1 MKTITEPHLLSME
14 DLVHTLQS
22 DDEEGLSTK
31 EAQRRLAE
39 YGENVIDSG
48 EKVSALKILLHN
60 LNNLIVYLLFIA
72 SIVAFSMG
80 DSVEGFAI
88 IIAILIAVISGF
100 VTEYRA
106 QKSVESL
113 QKMIQIKTKVK
124 RDGSLKEMEARLL
137 VVGDLV
143 FLEKGDAIAADARIV
158 KSKNLACNESA
169 LTGESEAVE
178 KEAAFTPEENAPL
191 GDRKNMVYTGTAV
204 TRGNAW
210 AMVTSTGMQTEMG
223 KISTMIQSEKKQAS
237 PLEDQLHRLG
247 KALIVLAGAVSV
259 LITIFGIVTGEEVI
273 GMIKIGIVLAIAAVP
288 EALPA
293 VSTIT
298 LALGMKRMA
307 QRHALVKS
315 LSAVETLGST
325 TVICTDKTGTLTENQ
340 MTVKEV
346 FLPHEELIEI
356 TGQGYEPKGTFLQNG
371 KELTTVDGQLKS
383 VLIAG
388 ILSSNASLVQEEKQ
402 YKVIGDPT
410 EGGIVVMGKKASLDL
425 KTLQQ
430 EGYERIGE
438 IPFDSSDKY
447 MATAYQTP
455 DQGKQIFVKGAPDVL
470 FEKASLSAEEK
481 KDWIQANDDL
491 TEKGLRVLAMGS
503 IPEYSGQGDEP
514 SMRKALEEDLKLL
527 GLVGIIDPPRAD
539 VKKAIEVAQTAG
551 VRVIM
556 ITGDHPKT
564 ARIIA
569 QKIGMQ
575 HTEKVIAGQAMDQMS
590 VEELAKEILTT
601 SIFARVS
608 PENKL
613 QIVRALNM
621 DEEITAMTGDGV
633 NDAPALNGAD
643 IGIAMGIRGTEVAKD
658 ASDMILTDDCFS
670 TIVEAIKIGRNIF
683 DNIEKFVYFLFS
695 CNVVEI
701 FVIFLA
707 IVFGLLMPL
716 LALQILWLNL
726 VVDVFPAI
734 SFAWEVGE
742 SDIMKRGPRDPK
754 KSIVHRGFLLK
765 VLGNGSLLGLGAF
778 SVFVVALYMLSLS
791 YEIALTMSF
800 TTMVFAQLLHTL
812 NVREKNHIC
821 CQVRLMSNPYLMIA
835 LLLSSLLQ
843 LMVIYVPFFNTVMGT
858 VPLGIHL
865 WPWIAMGAIVPTLII
880 QALRWVSFKRK

>member
-340 MTVKEV
+340 MTVK
-346 FLPHEELIEI
+346 
-356 TGQGYEPKGTFLQNG
+356 
-371 KELTTVDGQLKS
+371 
-383 VLIAG
+383 
-388 ILSSNASLVQEEKQ
+388 
-402 YKVIGDPT
+402 
-410 EGGIVVMGKKASLDL
+410 
-425 KTLQQ
+425 
-430 EGYERIGE
+430 
-438 IPFDSSDKY
+438 
-447 MATAYQTP
+447 
-455 DQGKQIFVKGAPDVL
+455 
-470 FEKASLSAEEK
+470 
-481 KDWIQANDDL
+481 
-491 TEKGLRVLAMGS
+491 
-503 IPEYSGQGDEP
+503 DE
-514 SMRKALEEDLKLL
+514 
-527 GLVGIIDPPRAD
+527 
-539 VKKAIEVAQTAG
+539 
-551 VRVIM
+551 
-556 ITGDHPKT
+556 
-564 ARIIA
+564 
-569 QKIGMQ
+569 
-575 HTEKVIAGQAMDQMS
+575 
-590 VEELAKEILTT
+590 
-601 SIFARVS
+601 
-608 PENKL
+608 
-613 QIVRALNM
+613 
-621 DEEITAMTGDGV
+621 
-633 NDAPALNGAD
+633 
-643 IGIAMGIRGTEVAKD
+643 
-658 ASDMILTDDCFS
+658 
-670 TIVEAIKIGRNIF
+670 IGRAH
-683 DNIEKFVYFLFS
+683 V
-695 CNVVEI
+695 
-701 FVIFLA
+701 
-707 IVFGLLMPL
+707 
-716 LALQILWLNL
+716 
-726 VVDVFPAI
+726 
-734 SFAWEVGE
+734 
-742 SDIMKRGPRDPK
+742 
-754 KSIVHRGFLLK
+754 
-765 VLGNGSLLGLGAF
+765 
-778 SVFVVALYMLSLS
+778 
-791 YEIALTMSF
+791 
-800 TTMVFAQLLHTL
+800 
-812 NVREKNHIC
+812 
-821 CQVRLMSNPYLMIA
+821 
-835 LLLSSLLQ
+835 
-843 LMVIYVPFFNTVMGT
+843 
-858 VPLGIHL
+858 
-865 WPWIAMGAIVPTLII
+865 
-880 QALRWVSFKRK
+880 